1 MHTFLG
7 KQGAEGAE
15 GNKIVIDKNMIL
27 LFCGSGAENNTVQT
41 LKSAVSLLND
51 KHSNIDT
58 QIFVGKTY

>member
-51 KHSNIDT
+51 KH
-58 QIFVGKTY
+58 

>member
-41 LKSAVSLLND
+41 LGCAVTLCKD
-51 KHSNIDT
+51 KQSNIYALIIVT
-58 QIFVGKTY
+58 KT